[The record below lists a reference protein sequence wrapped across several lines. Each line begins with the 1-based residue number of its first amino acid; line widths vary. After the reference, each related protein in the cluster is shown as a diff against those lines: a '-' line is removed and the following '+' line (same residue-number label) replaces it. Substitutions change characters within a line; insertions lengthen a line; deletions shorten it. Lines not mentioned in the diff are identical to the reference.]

1 MWSITSKLNSTFGT
15 IGNARADKM
24 TWQNSEKSWGKNSSF
39 RLKPKEFKIYTC
51 LYTAKHICEGLNIF
65 FAFM

>member
-24 TWQNSEKSWGKNSSF
+24 TWQNSEKSWEKTLAFVLNLKN
-39 RLKPKEFKIYTC
+39 LKFKHANMLQSTS
-51 LYTAKHICEGLNIF
+51 AKV
-65 FAFM
+65 